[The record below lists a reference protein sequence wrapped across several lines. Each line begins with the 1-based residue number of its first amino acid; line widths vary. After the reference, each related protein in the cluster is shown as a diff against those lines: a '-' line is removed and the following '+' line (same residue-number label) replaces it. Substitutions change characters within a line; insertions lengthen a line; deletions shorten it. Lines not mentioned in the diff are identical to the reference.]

1 MPDSVLLPANIEKI
15 TRRDGAPHSVTKFN
29 PATTALLV
37 IDIQNFYMVEGQI
50 SYCANAHSIV
60 PNINELV
67 QSVRNSGAGVIWV
80 RNVTNAEA
88 FQTWSNHY
96 GRMKP
101 AIIAARK
108 RELTEDS
115 EGFKLWHD
123 LDARDD
129 DIWINKTR
137 YSAFIDGASNL
148 AEVLAA
154 RYRHIGLLWC
164 RHKYLRRIDRARR
177 DDAELSDRD
186 HRGCLRRQFARSP
199 HGDPQHVL
207 QQFWRRADDRGI
219 HRVSRRRHSGFNPI
233 GPPK

>member
-37 IDIQNFYMVEGQI
+37 IDMQNFYMVEGQI

-67 QSVRNSGAGVIWV
+67 QSVRNSGASVIWV

-108 RELTEDS
+108 RELAEDS

-154 RYRHIGLLWC
+154 RDIDTLVFCGVVTSICFESTARDAMMLNYRTVIIEDACAANSHEAHTATLNTFYSNSGYVQMTEGFIG
-164 RHKYLRRIDRARR
+164 YLGAGTVALTR
-177 DDAELSDRD
+177 
-186 HRGCLRRQFARSP
+186 
-199 HGDPQHVL
+199 
-207 QQFWRRADDRGI
+207 
-219 HRVSRRRHSGFNPI
+219 
-233 GPPK
+233 